1 MPLVRGTRLV
11 ALEEITL
18 AHVARLHKL
27 LSDYLIRS
35 VRPDGRMVYLY
46 HPSRGSEDRTRNNA
60 IRQWMATRCLIRA
73 WQQRGSDELLQTVR
87 KNIDYNVKT
96 MYAEEGELGLILE
109 KDKVKLGAVA
119 LAALALT
126 ESPFADEFASV
137 RDRLA
142 TTVDRLWRND
152 GAFRTFYRPAGRNDC
167 QNFYPGEALL
177 FWARRIVATA
187 DLDRLARFQQVVP
200 VLSRLARGESEPG
213 VHPLAHPGV
222 LHRLGNDPGRR
233 AR

>member
-1 MPLVRGTRLV
+1 MTVEEARAGGVRVSEFETRRFRIDLGRDDAPAVPLVRGTRLV

-18 AHVARLHKL
+18 AHVARLQEL

-35 VRPDGRMVYLY
+35 VQPDGRMVYLY

-87 KNIDYNVKT
+87 KNIDYNLKT

-142 TTVDRLWRND
+142 TTVDRLWTKD
-152 GAFRTFYRPAGRNDC
+152 GAFRTFYRPAERNDC

-177 FWARRIVATA
+177 FWAKRIVATA
-187 DLDRLARFQQVVP
+187 
-200 VLSRLARGESEPG
+200 
-213 VHPLAHPGV
+213 
-222 LHRLGNDPGRR
+222 
-233 AR
+233 